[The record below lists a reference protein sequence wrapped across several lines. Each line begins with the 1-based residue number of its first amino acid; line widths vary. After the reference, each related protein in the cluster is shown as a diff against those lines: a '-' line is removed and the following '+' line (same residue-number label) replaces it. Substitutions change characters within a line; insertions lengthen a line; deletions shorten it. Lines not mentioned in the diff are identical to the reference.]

1 MFPFTET
8 LQTFEKFPRIEAQVA
23 PAGMRRPV
31 SLPSRYNSSTKCILA
46 SMPCWVTHGGHGG
59 IPRQLNYAGQASR
72 ISNTLRGSSAPDNR
86 PFSWTSGI
94 CIGPLVCA
102 QDKGEPWN
110 LCCKNIIQ
118 HSMSLINVTS
128 PGEHLLN
135 SKILDQDVH

>member
-8 LQTFEKFPRIEAQVA
+8 LQTFENFPRIEAQVCA
-23 PAGMRRPV
+23 RWDAAACI
-31 SLPSRYNSSTKCILA
+31 SSISRYNSSTKCILA

-72 ISNTLRGSSAPDNR
+72 ISNTLRGSYAPNR

-110 LCCKNIIQ
+110 LCCKYIIQ